1 MEYKL
6 IEWTLDDVMGE
17 LKRISLVS
25 IPAIE
30 EEFLLFGK
38 SDYQR
43 FKTIDSERRILTG
56 PAMRADIE
64 IPRKDDDGNLYYGF
78 FSKDTVRK
86 AAELFFKK
94 NSNANRTNLEHE
106 FEIDGVYVF
115 ESWIVESN
123 TIDKAVALGFTDV
136 REGDWWVS
144 MKVENDIV
152 WNNYLKTGLIR
163 GFSVEVKAAEKDVV
177 ELSKISDLL
186 SSGLTDDEIYRQIAL
201 LFGFKTK

>member
-1 MEYKL
+1 MEDKL

-25 IPAIE
+25 VPAIE
-30 EEFLLFGK
+30 EEFLLFN
-38 SDYQR
+38 SLDLH
-43 FKTIDSERRILTG
+43 FKTLDEEKRIVTG
-56 PAMRADIE
+56 PAMRPDIH
-64 IPRKDDDGNLYYGF
+64 IPRKDDAGGLYYGF
-78 FSKDTVRK
+78 FKKDTVRK

-115 ESWIVESN
+115 ESWIVEDPN
-123 TIDKAVALGFTDV
+123 MDKAKALGFTDV

-144 MKVENDIV
+144 MKVENDVV

-163 GFSVEVKAAEKDVV
+163 GFSVEVKAAEK
-177 ELSKISDLL
+177 ETEILSKINDILM
-186 SSGLTDDEIYRQIAL
+186 SGISDDEMVESISKLI
-201 LFGFKTK
+201 K